1 MGRPLLLQCEAQF
14 PIRDVLGCGLG
25 LRTKFMRRRE
35 FITLLGGATT
45 AWPLAAQAQ
54 QAGGMRRVGVLMG
67 YAETDPAAQAQVAA
81 LGQELQKLGWEEGRN
96 IRIDVRFPAADAGR
110 VRAILME
117 LMSLT
122 PDVLVS
128 NTNFVTAVVQA
139 EARTIPIVFIFVAD
153 PVSSGFV
160 SNDAR
165 PNGNLTGF
173 ANWDSPAMS
182 GKWLELLKEVA
193 PQVERVGFMMHPETP
208 AHIRHFKSAEALAPA
223 LKVKLVALGVHDAH
237 EIEQSLTAFAAE
249 RNGGVVVAP
258 HAVTLTNRDLI
269 IALAAR
275 LRLPTLYSLA
285 FYVKAGG
292 LISYGLDPLDQFRQG
307 AGYIDRIL
315 RGAKPADLPVQYPTK
330 LQLVVNLKTAKTLGL
345 TIPEAFLLRA
355 DEVIE

>member
-1 MGRPLLLQCEAQF
+1 MP
-14 PIRDVLGCGLG
+14 
-25 LRTKFMRRRE
+25 
-35 FITLLGGATT
+35 
-45 AWPLAAQAQ
+45 
-54 QAGGMRRVGVLMG
+54 RVGVLMG

-81 LGQELQKLGWEEGRN
+81 LRQELQKLGWEEGRN

-139 EARTIPIVFIFVAD
+139 EVRTIPIVFIFVGD
-153 PVSSGFV
+153 PVGSGFV

-173 ANWDSPAMS
+173 ANWDSEAMS

-193 PQVERVGFMMHPETP
+193 PQVERIGFMMHPETP
-208 AHIRHFKSAEALAPA
+208 AHIRYFKSAEALAPA
-223 LKVKLVALGVHDAH
+223 LKVKLVALGVHDAD
-237 EIEQSLTAFAAE
+237 EIERAMAAFAAE
-249 RNGGVVVAP
+249 GNGGVIVGP

-269 IALAAR
+269 VALAAR
-275 LRLPTLYSLA
+275 LRLPALYPLA
-285 FYVKAGG
+285 FYAKAGG
-292 LISYGLDPLDQFRQG
+292 LISYGFDPVNQFQQG
-307 AGYIDRIL
+307 AGYVDRIL

-330 LQLVVNLKTAKTLGL
+330 LQLVVNLKTAKALGL
-345 TIPEAFLLRA
+345 AIPESFLLRA

>member
-1 MGRPLLLQCEAQF
+1 
-14 PIRDVLGCGLG
+14 
-25 LRTKFMRRRE
+25 MRRRE
-35 FITLLGGATT
+35 FITLSA

-67 YAETDPAAQAQVAA
+67 YAETDHAAQAQVAA
-81 LGQELQKLGWEEGRN
+81 LRQELQKLGWEEGRN

-139 EARTIPIVFIFVAD
+139 EVRTIPIVFIFVGD
-153 PVSSGFV
+153 PVGSGFV
-160 SNDAR
+160 SSDAR

-193 PQVERVGFMMHPETP
+193 PQVERIGFMMHPETP
-208 AHIRHFKSAEALAPA
+208 AHIRYFKSAEALAPA
-223 LKVKLVALGVHDAH
+223 LKVKLVALGLHDAD
-237 EIEQSLTAFAAE
+237 EIERAMAAFAAE
-249 RNGGVVVAP
+249 GNGGVIVGP

-269 IALAAR
+269 VALAAR
-275 LRLPTLYSLA
+275 LRLPAPYPLA
-285 FYVKAGG
+285 FYAKAGG
-292 LISYGLDPLDQFRQG
+292 LISYGFDPVNQFQQG
-307 AGYIDRIL
+307 AGYVDRIL

>member
-81 LGQELQKLGWEEGRN
+81 LRQELQKLGWEEGRN

-128 NTNFVTAVVQA
+128 NANFVTAVVQA

-292 LISYGLDPLDQFRQG
+292 LISYGFDPLDQFRQG

>member
-1 MGRPLLLQCEAQF
+1 
-14 PIRDVLGCGLG
+14 
-25 LRTKFMRRRE
+25 
-35 FITLLGGATT
+35 
-45 AWPLAAQAQ
+45 
-54 QAGGMRRVGVLMG
+54 MRRVGVLMG

-81 LGQELQKLGWEEGRN
+81 LRQELQKLGWEEGRN
-96 IRIDVRFPAADAGR
+96 IRINVRFPAADAGR

-139 EARTIPIVFIFVAD
+139 EVRTIPIVFIFVGD
-153 PVSSGFV
+153 PVGSGFV

-208 AHIRHFKSAEALAPA
+208 ALIRYFKSAEALAPA
-223 LKVKLVALGVHDAH
+223 LKVKLVALGVHDAD
-237 EIEQSLTAFAAE
+237 EIERGLTAFAAE
-249 RNGGVVVAP
+249 RNGGIVVGP

-269 IALAAR
+269 VALAAR
-275 LRLPTLYSLA
+275 LRLPALYPLA
-285 FYVKAGG
+285 FYAKAGG
-292 LISYGLDPLDQFRQG
+292 LISYGFDVLNQIQQA
-307 AGYIDRIL
+307 AGYVDRIL

-330 LQLVVNLKTAKTLGL
+330 FQLVINLKTAKMLGL
-345 TIPEAFLLRA
+345 TIPESFLLRA